1 MNPSE
6 IRIGFVPIA
15 RPTFDLDLARQV
27 TAQLY
32 AAVQIAGYQLVGSQE
47 LVTDGPGMDERIDM
61 LKAANIDMILMAQA
75 SFADSAMLLQL
86 ARAIRAPL
94 LMWALPEEQ
103 VGGRLR
109 INSFCG
115 INLAA
120 HGLRRAGSGYET
132 VYATPED
139 VDALKKLSDYAI
151 AAGIKS
157 RLSGTR
163 IGRLGENP
171 DGFDTCLV
179 NHDGLRT
186 QLGVDVVQYELE
198 PFFERVRG
206 AEAASVSAVA
216 DAMAGTLAGI
226 ADVDAEATR
235 GTLGS
240 YLTLDA
246 LTQEDNLSGMAVRCW
261 PEFFTDLGC
270 SACGAMSLLSE
281 QMTPCSCEADVNGTI
296 TQLILG
302 WISGE
307 PAFGSDLVSFD
318 VDADEA
324 VLWHCGLAPLSMAD
338 PDARPEA
345 TIHSNRRLPLLM
357 QFPLKPGRVTVAR
370 LSEATGEFRMVIGGG
385 QMLKAP
391 PAFTGTSGRIRFDSG
406 AAAVMDRLLGEGLEH
421 HVSITYGD
429 HQDVLASLARL
440 LEMPVLRL

>member
-47 LVTDGPGMDERIDM
+47 LVMDGPGMDERIDE

-86 ARAIRAPL
+86 AREIPAPL
-94 LMWALPEEQ
+94 LMWAFPEEQ

-115 INLAA
+115 VNLAA

-198 PFFERVRG
+198 PFFERVRQ
-206 AEAASVSAVA
+206 AEPVRVNAVA
-216 DAMAGTLAGI
+216 DALAGTLAGI
-226 ADVDAEATR
+226 ADVDGEATR

-240 YLTLDA
+240 YVTLDA

-270 SACGAMSLLSE
+270 SACGAMSLLSD

-429 HQDVLASLARL
+429 HQDVLVSLARL